1 MNMSHSVKILIVVA
15 VVNIFMRLL
24 PFMVFRGDKPLP
36 KVITYL
42 SKVLP
47 YALIGMLVVYCLKDI
62 SILSAPHGLPE
73 FIACAAVA
81 LLHIWKKN
89 MLLSVFGGTIFY
101 MILIQFVF

>member
-1 MNMSHSVKILIVVA
+1 MPHSVKILIVIA

-24 PFMVFRGDKPLP
+24 PFMVFSGERELP
-36 KVITYL
+36 RVITYL

-62 SILSAPHGLPE
+62 NVMTAPHGLPE
-73 FIACAAVA
+73 FIACIAVA
-81 LLHIWKKN
+81 LLHTWKKN